1 LEKTLVILKPD
12 AVDRRLVGEIIA
24 RFERKGLLLL
34 GLKMTTLSRSLAEK
48 HYEAHRGKPFYEG
61 LLTFMTGG
69 PVVLLVLGGEHAID
83 VTRKLMGETAGWR
96 SAPNT
101 VRGDYALSS
110 KFNLIH
116 GSDSPEAA
124 ERELQL
130 FFRPGELVEPRP
142 SDAKWFADE

>member
-69 PVVLLVLGGEHAID
+69 PVVLLVLGGEHA
-83 VTRKLMGETAGWR
+83 GA
-96 SAPNT
+96 
-101 VRGDYALSS
+101 
-110 KFNLIH
+110 
-116 GSDSPEAA
+116 
-124 ERELQL
+124 
-130 FFRPGELVEPRP
+130 PRP
-142 SDAKWFADE
+142 TPCAATTPCRASST